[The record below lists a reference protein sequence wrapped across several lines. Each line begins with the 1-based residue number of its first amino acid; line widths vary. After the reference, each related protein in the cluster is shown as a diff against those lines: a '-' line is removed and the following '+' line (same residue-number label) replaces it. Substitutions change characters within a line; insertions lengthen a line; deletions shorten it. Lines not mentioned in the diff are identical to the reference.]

1 MEQEVNNN
9 GKKVDIFFEMF
20 EEALRQENQRLK
32 LIYEKQLEGIKEELI
47 RANANIPQVVAPVVN
62 TVVDKKVEEFKVE
75 FDGQSGKMVTTA
87 IKKQIKESQPDII
100 DALYPIMG
108 KLITKF
114 LQIELEKLSEGI
126 NKQIENTFSVESMK
140 RQVFSI
146 FGIKQDAQILKNAN
160 KPNVEEAYVIEQD
173 SGMLLAEYTNNDSV
187 DNDMVAGMI
196 TAIKSF
202 VKDAF
207 YQDGELDMIEY
218 GTFKIILYNAR
229 KYYLV
234 AALKGVVDSTYKYRV
249 LDYLKIFDENYLSK
263 IENQGEQFDN
273 KAASE
278 ALTTHFN
285 QFESTNISTTTL
297 NTINNKINK
306 IDEAIK
312 QKSNFNWKFWRW

>member
-1 MEQEVNNN
+1 
-9 GKKVDIFFEMF
+9 MF

-32 LIYEKQLEGIKEELI
+32 AIYDKQLEGIKAELVKS
-47 RANANIPQVVAPVVN
+47 NDSIPEVITPVV
-62 TVVDKKVEEFKVE
+62 TIVVDKKVDDFKTE
-75 FDGQSGKMVTTA
+75 FDEQSGKMVTTA
-87 IKKQIKESQPDII
+87 IKKQIRESQPDIV

-108 KLITKF
+108 KLIAKF
-114 LQIELEKLSEGI
+114 VQIEMEKLSEGI
-126 NKQIENTFSVESMK
+126 NKQIETTFSVESMK

-218 GTFKIILYNAR
+218 GTFKIVLYNAR

-234 AALKGVVDSTYKYRV
+234 AALKGVVDSIYKYKV
-249 LDYLKIFDENYLSK
+249 LDYLRIFDENYLSK
-263 IENQGEQFDN
+263 IENQGNQLDN

-278 ALTTHFN
+278 ALTAHFDK
-285 QFESTNISTTTL
+285 FEDFNMPQNTL
-297 NTINNKINK
+297 NTLKNKINK
-306 IDEAIK
+306 IDETIK

>member
-1 MEQEVNNN
+1 MEQEANNN
-9 GKKVDIFFEMF
+9 GKKVDVFFEMF

-32 LIYEKQLEGIKEELI
+32 TIYEKQLEGIKEELMK
-47 RANANIPQVVAPVVN
+47 ANANIPEVVAPVVN

-75 FDGQSGKMVTTA
+75 FDVQSGKMVTTA

-249 LDYLKIFDENYLSK
+249 LDYLKVFDENYLSK
-263 IENQGEQFDN
+263 IENQGNQLDN

-278 ALTTHFN
+278 ALRAHFDK
-285 QFESTNISTTTL
+285 FEESNNTL
-297 NTINNKINK
+297 NALKNKINK
-306 IDEAIK
+306 IDETIK
-312 QKSNFNWKFWRW
+312 QKSHFDWKFWRW

>member
-249 LDYLKIFDENYLSK
+249 LDYLKVFDEKYLSK
-263 IENQGEQFDN
+263 IENQGIQLDN
-273 KAASE
+273 KAASD
-278 ALTTHFN
+278 ALTAHFDK
-285 QFESTNISTTTL
+285 FEDYNINNTL
-297 NTINNKINK
+297 NTLHNKLNK

-312 QKSNFNWKFWRW
+312 QKSHFNWKFWRW